1 MKEKI
6 LPFIIGLLVGAIIA
20 TGGFLIYQKNNK
32 HQGPGRMNG
41 ERPQMMQR
49 QNGSSTDGNSTDGNT
64 PPALPNGEQPN
75 GEAPSGEASAQ
86 NGQTQNSSNA
96 TSTTSNS

>member
-6 LPFIIGLLVGAIIA
+6 LPFIIGLLVGAIIMA
-20 TGGFLIYQKNNK
+20 GGFLIYQKNNK

-49 QNGSSTDGNSTDGNT
+49 QNRSSTDGNSTDGNT

-75 GEAPSGEASAQ
+75 GEAPSGETSAQ
-86 NGQTQNSSNA
+86 NGQTQDSSNA

>member
-49 QNGSSTDGNSTDGNT
+49 QNGNSTDGNT

-75 GEAPSGEASAQ
+75 GEAPSGETSAQ
-86 NGQTQNSSNA
+86 NGQTQDSSNA

>member
-49 QNGSSTDGNSTDGNT
+49 QDRNSTDTNT
-64 PPALPNGEQPN
+64 PPTLPNGEQPN
-75 GEAPSGEASAQ
+75 GEAPSGEVPSQ
-86 NGQTQNSSNA
+86 NGQAQNTSNA

>member
-1 MKEKI
+1 MKGKI

-41 ERPQMMQR
+41 QRPQMMQR
-49 QNGSSTDGNSTDGNT
+49 QDGNSTNANSTDGNT
-64 PPALPNGEQPN
+64 PPALPNGEQPS
-75 GEAPSGEASAQ
+75 GEAPSQ
-86 NGQTQNSSNA
+86 DGQTQNSSEA
-96 TSTTSNS
+96 TNTTSNS

>member
-1 MKEKI
+1 MKGKI

-41 ERPQMMQR
+41 QRPQMMQR
-49 QNGSSTDGNSTDGNT
+49 QDGNSTNANSTDGNT
-64 PPALPNGEQPN
+64 L
-75 GEAPSGEASAQ
+75 
-86 NGQTQNSSNA
+86 
-96 TSTTSNS
+96 

>member
-1 MKEKI
+1 MKAKI

-41 ERPQMMQR
+41 QRPQMVQR
-49 QNGSSTDGNSTDGNT
+49 QDGNSTDGKSTNANST
-64 PPALPNGEQPN
+64 DGNIPPALPNGEQPN
-75 GEAPSGEASAQ
+75 GEAHSQ
-86 NGQTQNSSNA
+86 DGQTQNNSET
-96 TSTTSNS
+96 TSTTTNS

>member
-1 MKEKI
+1 MKGKI

-41 ERPQMMQR
+41 QRPQMMQR
-49 QNGSSTDGNSTDGNT
+49 QDGNSTDGDT
-64 PPALPNGEQPN
+64 PPALPNGEQPS
-75 GEAPSGEASAQ
+75 GEAPSQ
-86 NGQTQNSSNA
+86 DGQTQNSSEA
-96 TSTTSNS
+96 TNTTSNS

>member
-1 MKEKI
+1 MKAKI

-41 ERPQMMQR
+41 QRPQMVQR
-49 QNGSSTDGNSTDGNT
+49 QDGNSTDGKSTNANST
-64 PPALPNGEQPN
+64 DGNIPPALPNGE
-75 GEAPSGEASAQ
+75 
-86 NGQTQNSSNA
+86 
-96 TSTTSNS
+96 

>member
-41 ERPQMMQR
+41 ERPQMMQK
-49 QNGSSTDGNSTDGNT
+49 QNGNSKDGNT

-75 GEAPSGEASAQ
+75 GEAPSGEAS
-86 NGQTQNSSNA
+86 TQNSSNA

>member
-1 MKEKI
+1 MKGKI

-41 ERPQMMQR
+41 QRPQMMQR
-49 QNGSSTDGNSTDGNT
+49 QDGNSTDGNT
-64 PPALPNGEQPN
+64 PPALPNGEQPS
-75 GEAPSGEASAQ
+75 GEAPSQ
-86 NGQTQNSSNA
+86 DGQTQNSSEA
-96 TSTTSNS
+96 TNTTSNS